1 MLDAPR
7 PSIIDDAG
15 FFDRKGS
22 LFDHE
27 NSILAANSESGVSRV
42 EYDNDNYKIHVNVK
56 DFLPEELVVKT
67 VDNTVKVDAKHEE
80 KTASGNSYSTRS
92 FSQSFTLPRGA
103 NPDAISSSLSKEG
116 VLTISAPLPKS
127 LGANGERPVPIKF
140 N

>member
-1 MLDAPR
+1 MQDTRSSILDAPR

-67 VDNTVKVDAKHEE
+67 VDNTVKVNI
-80 KTASGNSYSTRS
+80 KTVDNTVKVNRS
-92 FSQSFTLPRGA
+92 LCSFDFNKTFSPHNIICIYKL
-103 NPDAISSSLSKEG
+103 K
-116 VLTISAPLPKS
+116 
-127 LGANGERPVPIKF
+127 
-140 N
+140 